1 LSPSLLTPDQGDE
14 GFGLYVHWPYC
25 LSKCPYCDFNSHVA
39 ETIDHR
45 RWRAAYLQELDHAA
59 AQAGRDG
66 RRLSSIFFGGGTPS
80 LMDPETTA
88 AIIER
93 ARSLFACTNDLEIS
107 LEANPGAVDR
117 TRFEAFR
124 AAGVNRVSLG
134 VQSLR
139 PDSLRFL
146 ERRHDRAEAITAIEA
161 AQELFPR
168 TSFDLIYARPEQ
180 SLDSWRE
187 ELSEAL
193 ALAGEHLS
201 LYQLTIEQGTRFFAD
216 HAKGAFQIPDD
227 DHAVALYE
235 LTQEVMEAAGR
246 PAYEVS
252 NHARPGAACRHN
264 LTYWMGGDYLAVGP
278 GAHGRVT
285 LAGQTHALR
294 RHRAPDRWLAL
305 VEQHGHGTKEDLT
318 LSVEERCEEL
328 ILMGLRLHQGL
339 DAARFARLSGR
350 TLDSVIAADGVAFLQ
365 QQGLL
370 AVGAGP
376 LRVTAQGML
385 CLNAVI
391 AALVNG

>member
-1 LSPSLLTPDQGDE
+1 
-14 GFGLYVHWPYC
+14 
-25 LSKCPYCDFNSHVA
+25 
-39 ETIDHR
+39 
-45 RWRAAYLQELDHAA
+45 
-59 AQAGRDG
+59 
-66 RRLSSIFFGGGTPS
+66 
-80 LMDPETTA
+80 
-88 AIIER
+88 
-93 ARSLFACTNDLEIS
+93 
-107 LEANPGAVDR
+107 VDR

-146 ERRHDRAEAITAIEA
+146 ERRHDRAEAIRAIEA

-168 TSFDLIYARPEQ
+168 SSFDLIYARPEQ
-180 SLDSWRE
+180 SLNSWRE
-187 ELSEAL
+187 ELTEAL

-305 VEQHGHGTKEDLT
+305 VEQQGHGTKEDLT

-365 QQGLL
+365 DQGLL
-370 AVGAGP
+370 AAGTGP